1 VSDLYVGKTAYEF
14 GGAIESMELSFTIN
28 NVFDKNYLGTI
39 APNAG
44 WIGAPRTAALN
55 LKFVM

>member
-1 VSDLYVGKTAYEF
+1 
-14 GGAIESMELSFTIN
+14 LSFTIN

-55 LKFVM
+55 IKFVM

>member
-1 VSDLYVGKTAYEF
+1 LYVGKTAYEF

-55 LKFVM
+55 IKFVM